1 MAAPTRRSDFIA
13 RQLRVIVL
21 VVIGVLLLIYGTY
34 RVGKIFD
41 VFASR
46 YTIITQLES
55 VAGLKEGAPVT
66 LAGQQIGQVEKIEFI
81 PMRLKRNDNNLSVHL
96 KVAERV
102 QSQIRR
108 DSRAAVRSQG
118 LLGDKF
124 VDISP
129 GTMQMA
135 MLKAN
140 DTIQAIVAMD
150 MDQFLAQAT
159 QMMDSVGLVIG
170 DLREITGTIARGEGT
185 IGKMLHDERLYAR
198 MIGTTAELE
207 HVLASIN
214 NGNGTLSRLI
224 QDPGMYNRLMS
235 AVTRMDSL
243 GNSLLHG
250 RGSIAQLLRSDS
262 LYNGLVSMSRKGDAA
277 AGNFADIA
285 RKLNDPN
292 GSINKFMTD
301 PRLFDEFL
309 KSVIDLQTLLADVRA
324 NPKKYVPPVN
334 VKVF

>member
-1 MAAPTRRSDFIA
+1 MAAPTRRSDFAA
-13 RQLRVIVL
+13 RQLRVIAL
-21 VVIGVLLLIYGTY
+21 VALGLVLLVYGTY

-81 PMRLKRNDNNLSVHL
+81 PMRLKRNQNNLSVHM

-102 QSQIRR
+102 KTQIRR

-118 LLGDKF
+118 LLGDKY

-129 GTMQMA
+129 GSLQTA
-135 MLKAN
+135 MLRSN
-140 DTIQAIVAMD
+140 DTIPAIVAMD

-185 IGKMLHDERLYAR
+185 LGKMLHDDRLYAR
-198 MIGTTAELE
+198 MVGTTAELE
-207 HVLASIN
+207 HVLSGIN
-214 NGNGTLSRLI
+214 SGNGTLGRMI
-224 QDPGMYNRLMS
+224 HDPGMYIRLMS

-243 GNSLLHG
+243 GNALLHG

-262 LYNGLVSMSRKGDAA
+262 LYRGLVSMSRKGDAA
-277 AGNFADIA
+277 ATNFADIA

-292 GSINKFMTD
+292 GSMNKFMTD

-309 KSVIDLQTLLADVRA
+309 KSVKDLQTLIEDVRV